1 MKLSKQNDSVEE
13 LLQEIKRDFQ
23 DLSPQ
28 LQNIANMLEKN
39 REKLALMGIQDVARE
54 CAVQPSAVVR
64 FAKRFGFRGF
74 SDLQAL
80 FKEHAHQQLSAVT
93 DYQGRI
99 RSLIDIQKEPVS
111 PIRLAHEVIAVSI
124 EGFQKL
130 EHSLSDSDFVEA
142 VELLAQAPAIW
153 LVGARRSFSV
163 AAYLAY
169 AMQQT
174 SKPVQWI
181 NGIGL
186 MQNGQLNA
194 LKKDDVMLA
203 ISFEPYAKE
212 TLDTIKYAASRE
224 AKIIIITD
232 SLFSPVSKLADISLL
247 VQDASISGFRSLTS
261 TLCLAQALFMAMAL
275 RIEQQSAPQNKLRIN
290 RNKGSRRTQ

>member
-1 MKLSKQNDSVEE
+1 MIPSQQNDSLED
-13 LLQEIKRDFQ
+13 LLQAIKRDFQ

-28 LQNIANMLEKN
+28 LQSIATSLEKN

-74 SDLQAL
+74 TALQAL
-80 FKEHAHQQLSAVT
+80 LKEHAHQQLSAIT
-93 DYQGRI
+93 EYQGRI
-99 RSLIDIQKEPVS
+99 RSLLDIQKEPIS
-111 PIRLAHEVIAVSI
+111 PVRLAHEVIAVSI
-124 EGFQKL
+124 EGLQKL
-130 EHSLSDSDFVEA
+130 EHSIPNSDFFKA
-142 VELLAQAPAIW
+142 VELLAKAPSIW

-186 MQNGQLNA
+186 MQFGQLNA

-203 ISFEPYAKE
+203 ISFEPYANE
-212 TLDTIKYAASRE
+212 TLSAIEFAATRQ

-247 VQDASISGFRSLTS
+247 VQEASISGFRSLTS
-261 TLCLAQALFMAMAL
+261 SLCLAQALFMAMAL
-275 RIEQQSAPQNKLRIN
+275 RIEQHA
-290 RNKGSRRTQ
+290 

>member
-1 MKLSKQNDSVEE
+1 MKSSRQNDSLVD
-13 LLQEIKRDFQ
+13 LLQTIKNDFQ
-23 DLSPQ
+23 GLSPQ
-28 LQNIANMLEKN
+28 LQSIASVLEKN

-64 FAKRFGFRGF
+64 FAKRFGFKGF

-80 FKEHAHQQLSAVT
+80 FKEHAHHQLSAVT
-93 DYQGRI
+93 EYQGRI
-99 RSLIDIQKEPVS
+99 RSLIEIQKEPIS
-111 PIRLAHEVIAVSI
+111 PIRLAQEVIAVSI
-124 EGFQKL
+124 EGLQKI
-130 EHSLSDSDFVEA
+130 EHSLSDSDFVQA
-142 VELLAQAPAIW
+142 VELLAQAPSIW
-153 LVGARRSFSV
+153 LAGARRSFSV

-169 AMQQT
+169 AIQQT

-186 MQNGQLNA
+186 MQKGQLNA

-203 ISFEPYAKE
+203 ISFEPYANE
-212 TLDTIKYAASRE
+212 TLDAIRFAAERQ

-232 SLFSPVSKLADISLL
+232 SLFSPVANLADISLL

-275 RIEQQSAPQNKLRIN
+275 RIEQQ
-290 RNKGSRRTQ
+290 T

>member
-1 MKLSKQNDSVEE
+1 LIPSQQNDSLED
-13 LLQEIKRDFQ
+13 LLQAIKRDFQ

-28 LQNIANMLEKN
+28 LQSIATSLEKN

-74 SDLQAL
+74 TALQAL
-80 FKEHAHQQLSAVT
+80 LKEHAHQQLSAIT
-93 DYQGRI
+93 EYQGRI
-99 RSLIDIQKEPVS
+99 RSLLDIQKEPIS
-111 PIRLAHEVIAVSI
+111 PVRLAHEVIAVSI
-124 EGFQKL
+124 EGLQKL
-130 EHSLSDSDFVEA
+130 EHSIPNSDFFKA
-142 VELLAQAPAIW
+142 VELLAKAPSIW

-186 MQNGQLNA
+186 MQFGQLNA

-203 ISFEPYAKE
+203 ISFEPYANE
-212 TLDTIKYAASRE
+212 TLSAIEFAATRQ

-247 VQDASISGFRSLTS
+247 VQEASISGFRSLTS
-261 TLCLAQALFMAMAL
+261 SLCLAQALFMAMAL
-275 RIEQQSAPQNKLRIN
+275 RIEQHA
-290 RNKGSRRTQ
+290 